1 MQDAV
6 KILQIIK
13 LKLTAIYNYICNLQ
27 FKVNILNNELR
38 TKNITFNNL
47 ILFEN
52 WIRLHLI
59 QMKKYEMLTTL
70 N

>member
-1 MQDAV
+1 M
-6 KILQIIK
+6 
-13 LKLTAIYNYICNLQ
+13 YNYICNLI
-27 FKVNILNNELR
+27 NILNNELR